1 MAISASQIVQV
12 LPRILTGTGNDLV
25 FNGMVLDDNVLLPA
39 ATPLS
44 FSSADA
50 VGEYF
55 GTSSDEYN
63 FAAVYFGGY
72 NNSQIK
78 PSLLYFYRL
87 TPNGASPF
95 VRGAAVS
102 PATALVA
109 LQAITEGSFTVAIDG
124 SPVEVTS
131 LDLSSATSLSDVAS
145 LVQAKLVTKGATNAT
160 NATVTYSSINNS
172 FTVDSGEVGA
182 EKSIGVPSGDI
193 AAAMGFNAETATVS
207 AGEDATDAVGS
218 MTNLTRQF
226 QNFVTFTTLAEAA
239 DSDALALA
247 SWISSQANAG
257 TMYLYVCWDSSKANL
272 DATNT
277 TVIAEQ
283 IKALNATGTTVV
295 YPSYKIAA
303 FVMGTAASI
312 AWDQTNGTITFAFKA
327 QSGLAADVTDTQH
340 SVALLGHGVNF
351 IGNYATRNDNFIFFY
366 NGQMFGEWS
375 WIDTYLNACYLC
387 NKLQVQLMAMFTSNR
402 RIPYTSAGY
411 AIIRANCRD
420 VIEAAIN
427 NGVINIGVSLSN
439 AQKSQLTSELGGD
452 FSDEIY
458 NNGYYLQILD
468 ATAQARQQRVSP
480 PCNLVYTYGG
490 AVQRLTVPAI
500 AVV

>member
-44 FSSADA
+44 FSSADSVA
-50 VGEYF
+50 EYF
-55 GTSSDEYN
+55 GTSSDEYK

-87 TPNGASPF
+87 TPEGAAPF
-95 VRGAAVS
+95 VRGETLS
-102 PATALVA
+102 PAAALAAIKAVNAGDITISLSGTKYTA
-109 LQAITEGSFTVAIDG
+109 TGIDF
-124 SPVEVTS
+124 SDV
-131 LDLSSATSLSDVAS
+131 TSLSDAAS
-145 LVQAKLVTKGATNAT
+145 VLQTALTAKDAGVTVG
-160 NATVTYSSINNS
+160 YNS
-172 FTVDSGEVGA
+172 VNDAFTITSTEVG
-182 EKSIGVPSGDI
+182 EQESITVPTGT
-193 AAAMGFNAETATVS
+193 AAVALGFNEETATVS
-207 AGEDATDAVGS
+207 AGEDETDAVGS

-226 QNFVTFTTLAEAA
+226 QNFVTFTTLAEPE
-239 DSDALALA
+239 DTDALALA
-247 SWISSQANAG
+247 SWVSAQANAG
-257 TMYLYVCWDSSKANL
+257 TMYLYVCWDSSKANF

-283 IKALNATGTTVV
+283 INALNATGTAVL

-366 NGQMFGEWS
+366 NGQMFGEWA

>member
-12 LPRILTGTGNDLV
+12 LPRILTGTGTDLV

-39 ATPLS
+39 TTPIS
-44 FSSADA
+44 FSSAES

-55 GTSSDEYN
+55 GTTSDEYN
-63 FAAVYFGGY
+63 FAVVYFGGY
-72 NNSQIK
+72 DNSQIK

-87 TPNGASPF
+87 TPSGAAPF
-95 VRGAAVS
+95 VRGETLA
-102 PATALVA
+102 PATALA
-109 LQAITEGSFTVAIDG
+109 AIKAVSAGDIKISLSGTEYTATGIDF
-124 SPVEVTS
+124 
-131 LDLSSATSLSDVAS
+131 SAVTSLSDAASVLQTALTTQGAGVTVAYNS
-145 LVQAKLVTKGATNAT
+145 VNDAFTITSTAVGEQESI
-160 NATVTYSSINNS
+160 TVPTG
-172 FTVDSGEVGA
+172 T
-182 EKSIGVPSGDI
+182 
-193 AAAMGFNAETATVS
+193 AAVALGFNAETATVS
-207 AGEDATDAVGS
+207 AGENATDVVGS
-218 MTNLTRQF
+218 MTTLTRQF
-226 QNFVTFTTLAEAA
+226 QNFVTFTTLAEPEDA
-239 DSDALALA
+239 DALALA
-247 SWISSQANAG
+247 NWVSAQANAG
-257 TMYLYVCWDSSKANL
+257 TMYAYVVWDSSKANL

-277 TVIAEQ
+277 AVIAEQ

-295 YPSYKIAA
+295 YPSYNIAA

-312 AWDQTNGTITFAFKA
+312 AWDQTNSTITFAFKA
-327 QSGLAADVTDTQH
+327 QSGLAADVTNTQH

-351 IGNYATRNDNFIFFY
+351 IGNYATRNDSFVFFY
-366 NGQMFGEWS
+366 NGQMFGRWS

-427 NGVINIGVSLSN
+427 NGVINKGVTLSN
-439 AQKSQLTSELGGD
+439 AQKSALTSELGGD

-458 NNGYYLQILD
+458 NNGYYLQVLD

-490 AVQRLTVPAI
+490 AVQKLTLPAI

>member
-39 ATPLS
+39 TTPLS
-44 FSSADA
+44 FSSADSVA
-50 VGEYF
+50 EYF
-55 GTSSDEYN
+55 GTSSDEYK

-87 TPNGASPF
+87 TPEGAAPY
-95 VRGAAVS
+95 VRGETLS
-102 PATALVA
+102 PAAALAAIKAVNAGDITISLSGTEYTA
-109 LQAITEGSFTVAIDG
+109 TGIDFSG
-124 SPVEVTS
+124 V
-131 LDLSSATSLSDVAS
+131 TSLSDAAS
-145 LVQAKLVTKGATNAT
+145 VLQTALTAKDADVTVG
-160 NATVTYSSINNS
+160 YNS
-172 FTVDSGEVGA
+172 VNDAFTITSTEVG
-182 EKSIGVPSGDI
+182 EQESITVPTGT
-193 AAAMGFNAETATVS
+193 AAVALGFNEETATVS

-226 QNFVTFTTLAEAA
+226 QNFVTFTTLAELE
-239 DSDALALA
+239 DTDALALV
-247 SWISSQANAG
+247 SWVSSQANAG

-283 IKALNATGTTVV
+283 INALNATGTAVV

-351 IGNYATRNDNFIFFY
+351 IGNYATRNDNFVFFY
-366 NGQMFGEWS
+366 NGQMFGEWA

-458 NNGYYLQILD
+458 NTGYYLQILD

>member
-44 FSSADA
+44 FSSADSVA
-50 VGEYF
+50 EYF
-55 GTSSDEYN
+55 GTNSDEYK

-87 TPNGASPF
+87 TPEGAAPF
-95 VRGAAVS
+95 VRGKTLS
-102 PATALVA
+102 PAAALATIKAVNAGDITISLSGTKYTA
-109 LQAITEGSFTVAIDG
+109 TGIDF
-124 SPVEVTS
+124 
-131 LDLSSATSLSDVAS
+131 SAVTSLSDAA
-145 LVQAKLVTKGATNAT
+145 LVLQTALTAKDADVTVG
-160 NATVTYSSINNS
+160 YNS
-172 FTVDSGEVGA
+172 VNDAFTITSTEVG
-182 EKSIGVPSGDI
+182 EQESITVPTGT
-193 AAAMGFNAETATVS
+193 AAVALGFNEETATVS

-226 QNFVTFTTLAEAA
+226 QNFVTFTTLAEPE
-239 DSDALALA
+239 DTDALALA
-247 SWISSQANAG
+247 SWVSSQANAG

-295 YPSYKIAA
+295 YPSYNIAA

-340 SVALLGHGVNF
+340 SIALLGHGVNF
-351 IGNYATRNDNFIFFY
+351 IGNYATRNDNFVFFY
-366 NGQMFGEWS
+366 NGQMFGEWA

-458 NNGYYLQILD
+458 NTGYYLQILD

>member
-39 ATPLS
+39 ATPIS
-44 FSSADA
+44 FSSADSVA
-50 VGEYF
+50 EYF
-55 GTSSDEYN
+55 GTSSDEYK

-87 TPNGASPF
+87 TPEGAAPY
-95 VRGAAVS
+95 VRGETLS
-102 PATALVA
+102 PAAALASIKAVNAGGITISLSGTEYTATGIDFS
-109 LQAITEGSFTVAIDG
+109 AI
-124 SPVEVTS
+124 
-131 LDLSSATSLSDVAS
+131 TSLSDAAS
-145 LVQAKLVTKGATNAT
+145 VLQTALTTKGADV
-160 NATVTYSSINNS
+160 TVGYSSVNDA
-172 FTVDSGEVGA
+172 FTITSTEVG
-182 EKSIGVPSGDI
+182 EQESITVPIGT
-193 AAAMGFNAETATVS
+193 AAVALGFNEETATVS

-226 QNFVTFTTLAEAA
+226 QNFVTFTTLAEPE
-239 DSDALALA
+239 DTDALALA
-247 SWISSQANAG
+247 SWVSSQANAG

-351 IGNYATRNDNFIFFY
+351 IGNYATRNDNFVFFY
-366 NGQMFGEWS
+366 NGQMFGEWA

-458 NNGYYLQILD
+458 NTGYYLQILD

>member
-12 LPRILTGTGNDLV
+12 LPRILPGTGTDLV

-39 ATPLS
+39 TTPIS
-44 FSSADA
+44 FSSAES

-55 GTSSDEYN
+55 GTTSDEYN
-63 FAAVYFGGY
+63 FAVVYFGGY
-72 NNSQIK
+72 DNSQIK

-87 TPNGASPF
+87 TPSGAAPF
-95 VRGAAVS
+95 VRGETLA
-102 PATALVA
+102 PATALA
-109 LQAITEGSFTVAIDG
+109 AIKAVSAGDIKISLSGTEYTATGIDF
-124 SPVEVTS
+124 
-131 LDLSSATSLSDVAS
+131 SAVTSLSDAAS
-145 LVQAKLVTKGATNAT
+145 VLQTALTTKGAGV
-160 NATVTYSSINNS
+160 TVAYNSVNDAFTITSTAVGEQESI
-172 FTVDSGEVGA
+172 TVPTGT
-182 EKSIGVPSGDI
+182 
-193 AAAMGFNAETATVS
+193 AAVALGFNAETATVS
-207 AGEDATDAVGS
+207 AGENATDVVGS
-218 MTNLTRQF
+218 MTTLTHQF
-226 QNFVTFTTLAEAA
+226 QNFVTFTTLAEPEDA
-239 DSDALALA
+239 DALALA
-247 SWISSQANAG
+247 NWVSAQANAG
-257 TMYLYVCWDSSKANL
+257 TMYLYVVWDSSKANL

-295 YPSYKIAA
+295 YPSYNIAA

-312 AWDQTNGTITFAFKA
+312 AWDQINSTITFAFKA

-351 IGNYATRNDNFIFFY
+351 IGNYATRNDSFVFFY
-366 NGQMFGEWS
+366 NGQMFGRWS

-427 NGVINIGVSLSN
+427 NGVINKGVTLSN
-439 AQKSQLTSELGGD
+439 AQKSALTSELGGD

-458 NNGYYLQILD
+458 NNGYYLQVLD

-490 AVQRLTVPAI
+490 AVQKLTLPAI

>member
-44 FSSADA
+44 FSSADSVA
-50 VGEYF
+50 EYF
-55 GTSSDEYN
+55 GTNSDEYK

-87 TPNGASPF
+87 TPEGAAPY
-95 VRGAAVS
+95 VRGETLS
-102 PATALVA
+102 PAAALAAIKAVNAGDITISLSGTEYTA
-109 LQAITEGSFTVAIDG
+109 TGIDF
-124 SPVEVTS
+124 SDV
-131 LDLSSATSLSDVAS
+131 TSLSDAASVLQTALTTKNADVTVGYNSVNDAFTITSTAVGEQESITVPTGTAAVA
-145 LVQAKLVTKGATNAT
+145 L
-160 NATVTYSSINNS
+160 
-172 FTVDSGEVGA
+172 
-182 EKSIGVPSGDI
+182 
-193 AAAMGFNAETATVS
+193 GFNEETATVS
-207 AGEDATDAVGS
+207 AGEDATDVVGS
-218 MTNLTRQF
+218 MTALTRQF
-226 QNFVTFTTLAEAA
+226 QNFVTFTTLAEPE
-239 DSDALALA
+239 DTDALALA
-247 SWISSQANAG
+247 SWVSAQANAG

-283 IKALNATGTTVV
+283 IKALNATGTPVV
-295 YPSYKIAA
+295 YPSYKTAA

-366 NGQMFGEWS
+366 NGQMFGEWA

-458 NNGYYLQILD
+458 NTGYYLQILD

>member
-12 LPRILTGTGNDLV
+12 LPRILTGTGTDLV

-39 ATPLS
+39 TTPIS
-44 FSSADA
+44 FSSAES

-55 GTSSDEYN
+55 GTTSDEYN
-63 FAAVYFGGY
+63 FAVVYFGGY
-72 NNSQIK
+72 DNSQIK

-87 TPNGASPF
+87 TPSGAAPF
-95 VRGAAVS
+95 VRGETLA
-102 PATALVA
+102 PATALA
-109 LQAITEGSFTVAIDG
+109 AIKAVSAGDIKISLSGTEYTATGIDF
-124 SPVEVTS
+124 
-131 LDLSSATSLSDVAS
+131 SAVTSLSDAAS
-145 LVQAKLVTKGATNAT
+145 VLQTALTTKGAGV
-160 NATVTYSSINNS
+160 TVAYNSVNDAFTITSTAVGEQESI
-172 FTVDSGEVGA
+172 TVPTGT
-182 EKSIGVPSGDI
+182 
-193 AAAMGFNAETATVS
+193 AAVALGFNAETATVS
-207 AGEDATDAVGS
+207 AGENATDVVGS
-218 MTNLTRQF
+218 MTTLTHQF
-226 QNFVTFTTLAEAA
+226 QNFVTFTTLAEPEDA
-239 DSDALALA
+239 DALALA
-247 SWISSQANAG
+247 NWVSAQANAG
-257 TMYLYVCWDSSKANL
+257 TMYLYVVWDSSKANL

-295 YPSYKIAA
+295 YPSYNIAA

-312 AWDQTNGTITFAFKA
+312 AWDQINSTITFAFKA

-351 IGNYATRNDNFIFFY
+351 IGNYATRNDSFVFFY
-366 NGQMFGEWS
+366 NGQMFGRWS

-427 NGVINIGVSLSN
+427 NGVINKGVTLSN
-439 AQKSQLTSELGGD
+439 AQKSALTSELGGD

-458 NNGYYLQILD
+458 NNGYYLQVLD

-490 AVQRLTVPAI
+490 AVQKLTLPAI